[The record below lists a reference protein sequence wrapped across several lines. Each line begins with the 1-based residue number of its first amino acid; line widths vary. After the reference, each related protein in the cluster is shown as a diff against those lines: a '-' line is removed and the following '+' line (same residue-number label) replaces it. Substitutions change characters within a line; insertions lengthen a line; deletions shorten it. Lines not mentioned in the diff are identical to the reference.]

1 MWVVA
6 FALSILAGWLLARA
20 LTRGAFP
27 GPRWISL
34 SIEASLGAL
43 FGPGLASVLYF
54 FLAISGASANAAAI
68 LAALLVL
75 LAIAAVV
82 WWKMPSWKMPEAGRQ
97 EHAPANKFPWTWAL
111 LLLAGAGLA
120 LFLSDFQAASAANPS
135 GEWDALSIW
144 NLRAHYLA
152 GGPETWRRAV
162 TAELGGHLTGA
173 AHPGYPLFLS
183 GFLALQFVTAGDPAL
198 TTIPIAASLL
208 FSLAAF
214 LLLGSGLASK
224 KSVALG
230 AMGWLILLCSEVFAS
245 QAASQYSDLLQGLAF
260 LAALILLDR
269 AADLSPGLLFASG
282 LALGLAAW
290 IKNEGLPFALAGL
303 AVAAWRFRGRAVWA
317 IAGSVPGLLAL
328 AVLKLFIAQGRELV
342 FPNTIGEM
350 LAKLAMPGRWWQA
363 LLGFAK
369 AIIDAG
375 DPWAHP
381 VILGAALAL
390 TLGFIAGAERRKLW
404 PLWIPVAATAAAE
417 YGLYLITTADLD
429 WHISTSV
436 SRLLAQLWPPLIWLV
451 LSMTHTPEEYFPA
464 PEVPMPAAARGRKKA

>member
-6 FALSILAGWLLARA
+6 LALCLAAGWLLARA

-27 GPRWISL
+27 GPRWISF
-34 SIEASLGAL
+34 SIEISLGAL
-43 FGPGLASVLYF
+43 FGPGLASILYF
-54 FLAISGASANAAAI
+54 FVTISGASANVSLIFAT
-68 LAALLVL
+68 LGLLV
-75 LAIAAVV
+75 AICAAV
-82 WWKMPSWKMPEAGRQ
+82 WWKMPQGPERQ
-97 EHAPANKFPWTWAL
+97 RTPIIRFPWTWAL
-111 LLLAGAGLA
+111 LLLAAAGLA
-120 LFLSDFQAASAANPS
+120 LFLSDFQAASAANPT

-144 NLRAHYLA
+144 NLRAHFMA

-162 TAELGGHLTGA
+162 SAELGGQLSGA
-173 AHPGYPLFLS
+173 THPGYPLFLS
-183 GFLALQFVTAGDPAL
+183 GFIGLQFVTGGDAFS
-198 TTIPIAASLL
+198 TTIPIFASLL

-224 KSVALG
+224 KSLALG

-269 AADLSPGLLFASG
+269 ASESLPKLLFAAG

-290 IKNEGLPFALAGL
+290 VKNEGLPFALAGL
-303 AVAAWRFRGRAVWA
+303 AVAAWRFRGKAVWT
-317 IAGSVPGLLAL
+317 IAGSAPSLIAL
-328 AVLKLFIAQGRELV
+328 VVLKLFIAQGREIV
-342 FPNTIGEM
+342 FPSTVGEM
-350 LAKLAMPGRWWQA
+350 VTKLAMPGRWWQA
-363 LLGFAK
+363 LLGFGK

-381 VILGAALAL
+381 VILGAALVL
-390 TLGFIAGAERRKLW
+390 VLGFVAPAERRSQW

-417 YGLYLITTADLD
+417 YGLYLVTTADLD

-451 LSMTHTPEEYFPA
+451 LSMVRTPEEYFAVREAPVPA
-464 PEVPMPAAARGRKKA
+464 GVRVRKKA

>member
-1 MWVVA
+1 MWLITL
-6 FALSILAGWLLARA
+6 ALSVTAGWLLARA

-34 SIEASLGAL
+34 SIEASPGAL
-43 FGPGLASVLYF
+43 FGPGLASILYF
-54 FLAISGASANAAAI
+54 FLVISSASANVGAI
-68 LAALLVL
+68 FAVLGLL
-75 LAIAAVV
+75 LAVCAAT
-82 WWKMPSWKMPEAGRQ
+82 WWKMPGVLNQAEESP
-97 EHAPANKFPWTWAL
+97 PANRFPWTWAL
-111 LLLAGAGLA
+111 VLLAGAGLA

-144 NLRAHYLA
+144 TLRAHFIA

-162 TAELGGHLTGA
+162 SSELGGHLTGA

-183 GFLALQFVTAGDPAL
+183 GFIALQFVTAGDA
-198 TTIPIAASLL
+198 TSTNIPIVASLL

-230 AMGWLILLCSEVFAS
+230 VMGWLILLCSEVFAS

-269 AADLSPGLLFASG
+269 AADSSPRLLFAAG
-282 LALGLAAW
+282 LALGLSAW
-290 IKNEGLPFALAGL
+290 IKNEGFPFALAGL
-303 AVAAWRFRGRAVWA
+303 AVAVWRFRGKAVWA
-317 IAGSVPGLLAL
+317 IAGSAPGLLAL
-328 AVLKLFIAQGRELV
+328 AVLKLFVAQGRESI
-342 FPNTIGEM
+342 FPSTVGEM
-350 LAKLAMPGRWWQA
+350 AAKLAMPGRWWQA
-363 LLGFAK
+363 LLGFGK

-381 VILGAALAL
+381 VILGAALVL
-390 TLGFIAGAERRKLW
+390 VLGFLPAPERRKQW
-404 PLWIPVAATAAAE
+404 PLWIPVLATAAAE

-451 LSMTHTPEEYFPA
+451 LSMVHTPEEYFTVR
-464 PEVPMPAAARGRKKA
+464 EVPVPAGARVRKRA